1 MVVSKRYGCGA
12 SDTPDTAPVERTP
25 RVGGE
30 KVDIPATSNHAF
42 TGNLTSATSNILAT
56 REEYID
62 LMRKSIDN
70 KKKIGHS

>member
-42 TGNLTSATSNILAT
+42 NLTSATSNILAT
-56 REEYID
+56 REEYIG
-62 LMRKSIDN
+62 RKKLDEEEY
-70 KKKIGHS
+70 